1 MKLREKQLADRR
13 RRILDAAEQLI
24 RQTGG
29 ADFTM
34 LVLAERA
41 EVSPATPYNL
51 FGSKPQLLFALFNRS
66 LTELPVKDLTASLKD
81 PLDRLLETTR
91 LVATHLATHAE
102 FFRPLYRA
110 LLGVSDDL
118 HRPEFVEHHLQR
130 WRRALAD
137 VQHARLL
144 SPAVAADQLARQLM
158 INFAGAVE
166 LWVHEEL
173 DGDGF
178 SAEAAFGT
186 ALLLLGATI
195 PLAQLRLLKHLK
207 AARRGLQARLAITR
221 TAGGKKDK
229 DRAA

>member
-24 RQTGG
+24 HQTGG
-29 ADFTM
+29 ADFSM
-34 LVLAERA
+34 LTLADRA

-66 LTELPVKDLTASLKD
+66 LTELPVKDLTASYND

-91 LVATHLATHAE
+91 VVATHLATHAE

-110 LLGVSDDL
+110 LIGVSDDL

-130 WRRALAD
+130 WKRALAD
-137 VQHARLL
+137 VQRAGLL
-144 SPAVAADQLARQLM
+144 SSAVTADQVARQLM
-158 INFAGAVE
+158 INFAGTVD

-178 SAEAAFGT
+178 TAEAAFGT
-186 ALLLLGATI
+186 ALLLLGAAI
-195 PLAQLRLLKHLK
+195 SLAQPRLLRHLK
-207 AARRGLQARLAITR
+207 AARRGLQARLAIDLA
-221 TAGGKKDK
+221 AGGKKK
-229 DRAA
+229 PKAA